1 MKNRTRHG
9 CGEKHHENFLWKSFW
24 HTISICRFWPSE
36 TVGVA
41 RAVQSS
47 PRRRAVADRRTA
59 FWESENRRMNRRTNS
74 RLDMG
79 HRALE
84 FSRAHPVD
92 DPGYVTALKQL
103 EEQLARADQ
112 LAREQQR
119 GTAEVRAAT
128 ARKDELKRSIRRSQ
142 LVHLAGGAERA
153 AREVPDLAQKFDLP
167 RIPFRNLAFR
177 AAARTMVDEA
187 QQQKELLVKHGLVE
201 QVLDSL
207 GQSLD
212 QFDQAVER
220 GAEGRRLHIGAAAD
234 LEAIAGEVVKIVR
247 LLDGLNRFRFAAE
260 PDLLAAW
267 SAASN
272 VIGPPRTGGQPQ
284 AGQTKPAA

>member
-1 MKNRTRHG
+1 
-9 CGEKHHENFLWKSFW
+9 
-24 HTISICRFWPSE
+24 
-36 TVGVA
+36 
-41 RAVQSS
+41 
-47 PRRRAVADRRTA
+47 
-59 FWESENRRMNRRTNS
+59 MNRRINS

-92 DPGYVTALKQL
+92 DAGYVAALKQL

-128 ARKDELKRSIRRSQ
+128 ARKNELKRSIRRIQ
-142 LVHLAGGAERA
+142 LVHVAGVAERA
-153 AREVPDLAQKFDLP
+153 AKEVPDLAQKFHLP
-167 RIPFRNLAFR
+167 NIPFRNLAFR
-177 AAARTMVDEA
+177 AAARTMLEEA
-187 QQQKELLVKHGLVE
+187 QQQKELLVKHGLVA
-201 QVLDSL
+201 QVLESL

-212 QFDQAVER
+212 QFDEAVER

-234 LEAIAGEVVKIVR
+234 LEAIAAEVVRIVKG
-247 LLDGLNRFRFAAE
+247 LDGYNRFRFTPQ

-272 VIGPPRTGGQPQ
+272 VVGPPRTGGQP
-284 AGQTKPAA
+284 APGGEIEPAA